1 MKNSR
6 PASVVVH
13 SPRPAGFTYPC
24 NSSIAGQNSHA
35 RAFDADTTGALKDIH
50 RRVATAILFESSG
63 GQTDKSAH
71 LPELRFALGEPG
83 AETTSID
90 LAASQME
97 ARGFFIRKKG
107 TDGFQFGF
115 KPTLNRSSTTA
126 APRWTK
132 KRFWRR
138 PSGSWKKSRT
148 QTKRRGRLTNGIA
161 SSSRSSGEPPRT

>member
-24 NSSIAGQNSHA
+24 NSSIAGPNSHA
-35 RAFDADTTGALKDIH
+35 RADTTGALNDIH

-83 AETTSID
+83 VETTSID
-90 LAASQME
+90 FAASQME

-115 KPTLNRSSTTA
+115 KPTLN
-126 APRWTK
+126 K
-132 KRFWRR
+132 VVNDRR
-138 PSGSWKKSRT
+138 ACLDEEEILAETNRIVEKKSDADETARPV
-148 QTKRRGRLTNGIA
+148 N
-161 SSSRSSGEPPRT
+161 